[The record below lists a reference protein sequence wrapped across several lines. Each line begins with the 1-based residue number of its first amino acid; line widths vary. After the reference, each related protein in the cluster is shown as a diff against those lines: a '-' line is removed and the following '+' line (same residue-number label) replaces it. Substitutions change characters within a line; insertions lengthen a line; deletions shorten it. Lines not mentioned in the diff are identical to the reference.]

1 MTNKRKSSL
10 TLLLPAVGIGT
21 IYAWIIFVWGVPGGA
36 EVERLQKDHQTAQ
49 QSSVSPA
56 LVFAE
61 RTKLKNLQAEIASLT
76 KQHAELCREGDLL
89 CGEGVAPDRQIA
101 LGDDVVAV
109 CEHCGMAVAEDH
121 ELEPRGQ
128 SGLATVLDRSLDDL
142 AAEVAKPVETKGK
155 RVAFRP
161 EVIPEGA
168 PPGLFPELAGTT
180 SNSSRG
186 KRTPPTSRE
195 LVVYG
200 RYQQMATSLQMLASQ
215 SSEVA
220 ILSVAM
226 EQPEVSVRPSDV
238 KRWTIVFRLLP
249 LQETPR
255 TAPMSEDVQLAD
267 TLPTRD
273 VREN

>member
-10 TLLLPAVGIGT
+10 TLLLPAIGIGT
-21 IYAWIIFVWGVPGGA
+21 IYAWIVFVWGLPGGA
-36 EVERLQKDHQTAQ
+36 EVERLTKDHRTAME
-49 QSSVSPA
+49 STVSPA

-61 RTKLKNLQAEIASLT
+61 RTKLKNLQAQIVSLT
-76 KQHAELCREGDLL
+76 EQHADLCREGDLL
-89 CGEGVAPDRQIA
+89 CGQGVAADRQIA

-109 CEHCGMAVAEDH
+109 CEQHGMAVAKDH
-121 ELEPRGQ
+121 VLTAGGPH
-128 SGLATVLDRSLDDL
+128 GLATVLDRSLDKL
-142 AAEVAKPVETKGK
+142 AAEVAAPVTVKGK
-155 RVAFRP
+155 SVAFRP
-161 EVIPEGA
+161 QEIPEGA
-168 PPGLFPELAGTT
+168 PPDLFPELASAA
-180 SNSSRG
+180 SNANRG

-200 RYQQMATSLQMLASQ
+200 RYQQMAAGLQMLASQ

-226 EQPEVSVRPSDV
+226 EQPEVAVRPNDV

-255 TAPMSEDVQLAD
+255 GVPTSEDVQLAD
-267 TLPTRD
+267 TLPKRD